1 MTEPDGQG
9 LLHIK
14 KYPNR
19 RYYDTTR
26 SCHVTLREI
35 HDLVVGGRDVCVTDS
50 RTGDDITNLVLMQL
64 IIERDQPKLDLFP
77 SSVMHM
83 IVRANRQALRGY
95 MDQFFTPF
103 LGAMVRSRDQFDTF
117 MRRMMSGQFVSPA
130 EWAGYMSQ
138 AFGSVPSASS
148 TQEAGESTAREP
160 AVPEPMGGASG
171 DPVDDRETDPQPM
184 ETADDLREQLARL
197 TKRIEEL
204 SDGGTEKPES

>member
-1 MTEPDGQG
+1 MTESDGQS

-26 SCHVTLREI
+26 SCHVTLKEI
-35 HDLVVGGRDVCVTDS
+35 HDQVLGGRDVCVTDS

-64 IIERDQPKLDLFP
+64 IIEKDQPKLDLFP

-95 MDQFFTPF
+95 VDQFFTPF
-103 LGAMVRSRDQFDTF
+103 LGAMARSRDQFDTF
-117 MRRMMSGQFVSPA
+117 IRRMMSGQFVSPA
-130 EWAGYMSQ
+130 EWGSYMSQ
-138 AFGSVPSASS
+138 AFGGIPPVPGSQGVDEPTAHEPSVSE
-148 TQEAGESTAREP
+148 TAGGAVGNPVGDREP
-160 AVPEPMGGASG
+160 EPQ
-171 DPVDDRETDPQPM
+171 TT

-204 SDGGTEKPES
+204 SDRGMGKSEG